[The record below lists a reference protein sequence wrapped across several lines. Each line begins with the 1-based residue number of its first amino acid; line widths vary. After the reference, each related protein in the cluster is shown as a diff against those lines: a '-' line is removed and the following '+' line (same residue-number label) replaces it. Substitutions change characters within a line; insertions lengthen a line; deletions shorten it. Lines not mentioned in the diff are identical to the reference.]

1 MKRQSI
7 LVRSGFLAAAL
18 SSALV
23 AACSSTPPREGREYT
38 DPGTVSTTNDN
49 RYAQYGRVTRID
61 TVQEERRSNVG
72 VGTVLGAVVG
82 GALGNQVGSGTGRTA
97 ATVAGA
103 VGGAVVGNQ
112 VDRNRASSNVA
123 GLRRLCASGQ
133 RRLARDP
140 GRRPLGARIG
150 RTRPHRRLEHR
161 SPVAPRSAVHRH
173 TTAAKPPTAARGRLA
188 WCRSLRCRKRV
199 YPGAALRARRFSSG
213 ALWRVRMAGIYDGRA
228 LRPATRR

>member
-18 SSALV
+18 SLALV

-38 DPGTVSTTNDN
+38 NPGTVSTTNDN

-112 VDRNRASSNVA
+112 VDRNRASNNVQGYEVYVRLDSGDSRVIQVGDPS
-123 GLRRLCASGQ
+123 GLEVG
-133 RRLARDP
+133 
-140 GRRPLGARIG
+140 
-150 RTRPHRRLEHR
+150 E
-161 SPVAPRSAVHRH
+161 
-173 TTAAKPPTAARGRLA
+173 
-188 WCRSLRCRKRV
+188 
-199 YPGAALRARRFSSG
+199 
-213 ALWRVRMAGIYDGRA
+213 RVRIEGSNIVR
-228 LRPATRR
+228 L